1 MTLINILYGSSCVG
15 KSTHMLNSSDEFLKV
30 EMDDTNFWKKE
41 KKLWQQICLDFLIQN
56 IIKNK
61 NTKKDMIVTCGDLP
75 IPSHPVYKEIEVN
88 HSVVFKHTLILT
100 KDKDQYLKQIEK
112 RDLLGSL
119 PHNTAGRP
127 CEYNELIE
135 SYKCRESDKDL
146 YDEILINEG
155 ELEPN

>member
-1 MTLINILYGSSCVG
+1 MNLINILYGSSCVG

-88 HSVVFKHTLILT
+88 HNVVFKHTLILT
-100 KDKDQYLKQIEK
+100 KDKDQYLKQVKK
-112 RDLLGSL
+112 RNILI
-119 PHNTAGRP
+119 HK
-127 CEYNELIE
+127 YNGLIK
-135 SYKCRESDKDL
+135 SYKWRESTKDL

>member
-30 EMDDTNFWKKE
+30 EMDDTIFWKKE

-100 KDKDQYLKQIEK
+100 KDKDQYLKQVKK
-112 RDLLGSL
+112 RNILI
-119 PHNTAGRP
+119 HK
-127 CEYNELIE
+127 YNGLIK
-135 SYKCRESDKDL
+135 SYKWRESTKDL

-155 ELEPN
+155 ELELD

>member
-100 KDKDQYLKQIEK
+100 KDKDQYLKQVKK
-112 RDLLGSL
+112 RNILI
-119 PHNTAGRP
+119 HK
-127 CEYNELIE
+127 YNGLIK
-135 SYKCRESDKDL
+135 SYKWRESTKDL

-155 ELEPN
+155 ELELD